1 MEHSNQYER
10 SENIDMIARTIRER
24 RKLLRL
30 TQEDVAAA
38 AGVSP
43 KLVGMVESGKPSVQL
58 DGVQKIL
65 HVVGLTLTVTES
77 S

>member
-1 MEHSNQYER
+1 MDHSNQYER
-10 SENIDMIARTIRER
+10 SESIDVIARTLRER

-38 AGVSP
+38 ASVSP

-65 HVVGLTLTVTES
+65 HVLGLTLTLTES